1 MLPNRGRGLGS
12 LLSDSE
18 LVVSQKVAAF
28 KGVKELELDKIQA
41 GAFQPRTDF
50 DETAIRE
57 LAESIKVHGII
68 QPITVRELEKDK
80 FEIISGERRY
90 RAALKAGL
98 TKVPAYIR
106 DVDDQRSLEMALI
119 ENIQRENLNPI
130 EIALSYQRMI
140 SECNLLQEELG
151 GRVGKNRTTVNNYL
165 RLLQLPAEIQTGL
178 ILGLLSVGQARPLI
192 TLEDK
197 LFQIELYKRIIEQDL
212 SARKVEQLVKE
223 ENTFEREAS
232 ALDRYR
238 EDMRIEEITLKGKTL
253 VPIKINISDIEKG
266 HVSIKFSND
275 EQLEA
280 ILRKLESIKA

>member
-28 KGVKELELDKIQA
+28 KGVKELELDKIQV

-68 QPITVRELEKDK
+68 QPITVRELDKDK

-90 RAALKAGL
+90 RAAIKAGL
-98 TKVPAYIR
+98 AKVPAYIR

-140 SECNLLQEELG
+140 NECNLLQEELG

-197 LFQIELYKRIIEQDL
+197 LFQIELYKRIIDQDL

-238 EDMRIEEITLKGKTL
+238 EDMRIEEVTLKGKTI

-275 EQLEA
+275 EQLET
-280 ILRKLESIKA
+280 ILRKLESIKG

>member
-28 KGVKELELDKIQA
+28 KGVKEIELSQISA

-50 DETAIRE
+50 DEQAIRE
-57 LAESIKVHGII
+57 LAESIRVHGII
-68 QPITVRELEKDK
+68 QPITVRESGKGR
-80 FEIISGERRY
+80 FEIISGERRF
-90 RAALKAGL
+90 RAAGL
-98 TKVPAYIR
+98 VGLEKVPAYIR

-119 ENIQRENLNPI
+119 ENIQRENLNPV

-151 GRVGKNRTTVNNYL
+151 ERVGKNRTTVNNYL

-178 ILGLLSVGQARPLI
+178 VLGRISVGQARPLI

-197 LFQIELYKRIIEQDL
+197 AFQLELYKRIVEHDL
-212 SARKVEQLVKE
+212 SARKVEQLVRE
-223 ENTFEREAS
+223 ENTFESDAS
-232 ALDRYR
+232 PLDRYR
-238 EDMRIEEITLKGKTL
+238 EDMRIEELTLKGKTV
-253 VPIKINISDIEKG
+253 VPVRIKISDIEKG
-266 HVSIKFSND
+266 HIAIKFSGED
-275 EQLEA
+275 QLDA
-280 ILRKLESIKA
+280 ILKKLESIRS

>member
-98 TKVPAYIR
+98 AKVPAYIR

-140 SECNLLQEELG
+140 NECNLLQEELG

-275 EQLEA
+275 EQLET

>member
-140 SECNLLQEELG
+140 NECNLLQEELG

-275 EQLEA
+275 EQLET